1 MFLALLLAMS
11 IATSLVKAAVPA
23 VPCHDEE
30 TVDDLV
36 RDESAVIGVMVE
48 EPSDCREMADL
59 RRHRR
64 N

>member
-1 MFLALLLAMS
+1 MS